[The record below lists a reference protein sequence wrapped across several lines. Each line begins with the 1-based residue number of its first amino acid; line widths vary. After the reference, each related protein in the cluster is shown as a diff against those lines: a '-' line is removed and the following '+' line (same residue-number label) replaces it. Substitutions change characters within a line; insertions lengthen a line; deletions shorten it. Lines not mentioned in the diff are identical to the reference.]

1 MYLPPKFAPSEDE
14 TAAALARAGFA
25 QLVTH
30 TPSGLMVTPLPLLY
44 DRDRHALLGHVARPN
59 PHWQAGGHESVAIF
73 TGAQAY
79 VSPNVYATK
88 VETGKVVPTW
98 NYEVLNAYGRLVVH
112 DDVDWVRELVTR
124 LTDHH
129 EADRAT
135 AWRVTDAPETFV
147 RGQLNAI
154 VGLELP
160 IERVE
165 AKAKMSQNQPAR
177 NRAGVVAGLAA
188 GSPTDQA
195 VAERVAALDPER
207 GSTKANGR
215 G

>member
-1 MYLPPKFAPSEDE
+1 
-14 TAAALARAGFA
+14 
-25 QLVTH
+25 V
-30 TPSGLMVTPLPLLY
+30 
-44 DRDRHALLGHVARPN
+44 RD
-59 PHWQAGGHESVAIF
+59 
-73 TGAQAY
+73 
-79 VSPNVYATK
+79 
-88 VETGKVVPTW
+88 
-98 NYEVLNAYGRLVVH
+98 
-112 DDVDWVRELVTR
+112 LVTR

-129 EADRAT
+129 EAERAT
-135 AWRVTDAPETFV
+135 PWRVTDAPETFV

-160 IERVE
+160 IERIE

>member
-1 MYLPPKFAPSEDE
+1 MYLPPKFAPSEDD

-25 QLVTH
+25 HLVTYA
-30 TPSGLMVTPLPLLY
+30 PSGLMVTPLPLLY
-44 DRDRHALLGHVARPN
+44 DRDRHALLGHVARAN

-79 VSPNVYATK
+79 VSPTLYATK
-88 VETGKVVPTW
+88 AETGKVVPTW
-98 NYEVLNAYGRLVVH
+98 NYEVLNAYGRLAVH
-112 DDVDWVRELVTR
+112 DDVDWVHQLVTR

-135 AWRVTDAPETFV
+135 SWRVTDAPETYV

-195 VAERVAALDPER
+195 VAERVAQLDTER